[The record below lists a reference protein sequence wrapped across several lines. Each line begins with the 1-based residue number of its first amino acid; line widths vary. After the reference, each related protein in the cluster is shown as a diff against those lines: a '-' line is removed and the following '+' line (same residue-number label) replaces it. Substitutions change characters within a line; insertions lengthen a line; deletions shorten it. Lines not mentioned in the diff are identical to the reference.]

1 MVSNTVSLIAIE
13 TMNPA
18 DHQSFLVGRY
28 IRSFGGRVFIA
39 TVAIFT
45 IGAQAMDIVLP
56 TWLSVWSQ
64 AYTKDQE
71 TLNLGFFIGIFTGIE
86 RCKRML

>member
-1 MVSNTVSLIAIE
+1 M
-13 TMNPA
+13 
-18 DHQSFLVGRY
+18 
-28 IRSFGGRVFIA
+28 FIA